1 MEPVSWYN
9 EGAGIW
15 TSLVRIVQVR
25 GEICRAT
32 GAEETSDH
40 TVGEIHSKVYACSWA
55 WAPGVYVN
63 LETPQTNCYC
73 SPDSVQNVEGNP

>member
-15 TSLVRIVQVR
+15 TSPVRIVQVR

-40 TVGEIHSKVYACSWA
+40 TVGEIHSKIYACSWDDM
-55 WAPGVYVN
+55 W
-63 LETPQTNCYC
+63 L
-73 SPDSVQNVEGNP
+73 